1 MTNQEEISKIYR
13 QNLEED
19 IISYLAKE
27 LNSSIDEAMRIYYSS
42 KLARQIDE
50 GKYGIDNLD
59 PKYLALDLIKNE
71 STLIDY

>member
-19 IISYLAKE
+19 IISYLSKE
-27 LNSSIDEAMRIYYSS
+27 LNLSIDESMRVYYSS

-71 STLIDY
+71 STLLD